1 MTTATFTKQPANRFT
16 KGSGCYD
23 CRCCGVKTRDTGGDG
38 SGVKLCDMCFELAGY
53 DNLVGDGGALTAGD
67 ILGIQAMSEAIL
79 KRGGKVEFDNLTKYI
94 LADAQ
99 TEPVE
104 PFYLVT
110 ITGTNPTG
118 ELEPILLAVDANK
131 SSRAR
136 RAAKQELKAAGIDI
150 TGLKFN
156 ACKA

>member
-1 MTTATFTKQPANRFT
+1 MTATTNKPANRFT

-53 DNLVGDGGALTAGD
+53 DNLVGDGGTLTAGD
-67 ILGIQAMSEAIL
+67 ILGIQAMTAAIL
-79 KRGGKVEFDNLTKYI
+79 NRGGKVEFDNLDQYI

-99 TEPVE
+99 TEPTE
-104 PFYLVT
+104 TFYLVT
-110 ITGTNPTG
+110 ITGPGT
-118 ELEPILLAVDANK
+118 ELLLAVDANK

-136 RAAKQELKAAGIDI
+136 RAAKQELTAAGISI